1 MLENIDFKKMERFFW
16 AAAAGGV
23 AVIVVIFSTGWMVTS
38 STASQQA
45 RQQAIKAV
53 DQRLAEICVC
63 QFMDAENTDKKL
75 EKLRNMKYSWGRAD
89 YIKKHGWS
97 TMPGSDS
104 PSPGVADNC
113 AKMLMQMAENKD

>member
-1 MLENIDFKKMERFFW
+1 MLENIDYKKIERFGW
-16 AAAAGGV
+16 AAVAGAV
-23 AVIVVIFSTGWMVTS
+23 AVLIVIFSTGWMVTS

-45 RQQAIKAV
+45 QQQAVKAV

-63 QFMDAENTDKKL
+63 QFKDAKNIDEKL
-75 EKLRNMKYSWGRAD
+75 EKIRGMKYSWDRAD

-113 AKMLMQMAENKD
+113 AKMLMQMAEKRD